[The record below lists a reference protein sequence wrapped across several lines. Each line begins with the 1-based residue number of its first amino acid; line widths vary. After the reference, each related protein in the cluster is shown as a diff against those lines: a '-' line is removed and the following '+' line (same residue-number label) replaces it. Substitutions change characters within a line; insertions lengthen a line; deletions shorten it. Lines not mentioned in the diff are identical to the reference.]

1 MLSIKNVSSQRAK
14 LNSLVV
20 YRDHEIQ
27 KWRPPKFRIQISL
40 KDTTSTD
47 VTVLDFIAKRSL
59 LAPERT
65 GSCDDPM
72 KRKVQQ
78 LGYSSTPWPSHG
90 TSLTSSRGCTVS
102 LIWFISFSFLSSFLP
117 AFFFFHLFRIIVFIF
132 EIDGIVTSLRII
144 ILEVHGF
151 YYDTWNEKN
160 TRFES
165 KISRETNSSF
175 HLWRKFYKFILILN
189 YKVFPLL
196 LFFHSLWQNI
206 N

>member
-27 KWRPPKFRIQISL
+27 RWRPPKFRIQISL

-47 VTVLDFIAKRSL
+47 VTVLDFIAKRSP

-102 LIWFISFSFLSSFLP
+102 LIWFISFSFLSSF
-117 AFFFFHLFRIIVFIF
+117 F
-132 EIDGIVTSLRII
+132 TC
-144 ILEVHGF
+144 
-151 YYDTWNEKN
+151 
-160 TRFES
+160 
-165 KISRETNSSF
+165 
-175 HLWRKFYKFILILN
+175 
-189 YKVFPLL
+189 
-196 LFFHSLWQNI
+196 LFFISFISDHRLYFWNWWNRDVFKNNNLGGAWILLWHVKREKYSI
-206 N
+206 RI